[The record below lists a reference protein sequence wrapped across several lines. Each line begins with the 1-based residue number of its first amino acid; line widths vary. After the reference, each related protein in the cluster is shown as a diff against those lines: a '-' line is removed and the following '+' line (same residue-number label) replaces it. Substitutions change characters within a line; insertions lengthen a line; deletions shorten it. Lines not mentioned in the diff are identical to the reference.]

1 MLTSISYCI
10 GILCEKLK
18 GRKNH
23 VYIKFIVSIVFF
35 LRLQLCII
43 TPFFKRIFL
52 DIIPIYA
59 SIRFFFLSIYVK
71 YVVGKLN
78 DLKNFSW
85 PTVKCFPQLLFPG
98 ESCEFW
104 VYVWIHSPNLSHYI
118 IHQYPPPLQISLVCT
133 HATFLPCKRHR
144 PFCRFVF
151 L

>member
-1 MLTSISYCI
+1 MLTRISYCI

-23 VYIKFIVSIVFF
+23 VYIKFIVSIGFF
-35 LRLQLCII
+35 RKIAI
-43 TPFFKRIFL
+43 MYNYPFFKRIFL

-59 SIRFFFLSIYVK
+59 SIRFFLSIYEK

-85 PTVKCFPQLLFPG
+85 PTVKCFPQLLFPRD
-98 ESCEFW
+98 SCEFW
-104 VYVWIHSPNLSHYI
+104 VYLQTWAVISYI
-118 IHQYPPPLQISLVCT
+118 IPPPPPMLLVCT
-133 HATFLPCKRHR
+133 RATFLSCKKYR